1 MKILEKELEKAGL
14 VADHPHLADQL
25 YPEFPCFKE
34 EILVEEDVREEEVI
48 EQSFKFDIS

>member
-1 MKILEKELEKAGL
+1 M
-14 VADHPHLADQL
+14 VRDHPHLAEQL

-34 EILVEEDVREEEVI
+34 EVLVEEDVREEEVI